1 MTQKR
6 YECVC
11 FNKIIQ
17 CLQAK
22 QEKCSPVSKEMLTNG
37 KKKDLSQPPSL
48 LVARAGNKFGMTLY
62 RKLRK
67 TGNLVFSPFSLTSAL
82 AMLLPGAKGLT
93 LSQVATTCIC
103 SCDDFI
109 PDEKGPLFAP
119 NEGYLDR
126 LQVSSKLFQ
135 YLAKNFKLE
144 QVSWFRCLL
153 PQLKTNNNF
162 TLDTANKIFLKK
174 DIHPGK
180 KY

>member
-93 LSQVATTCIC
+93 LSQVATTCILENIVHVMIL
-103 SCDDFI
+103 SQMKKVLSVPPMKDTLTGFR
-109 PDEKGPLFAP
+109 
-119 NEGYLDR
+119 YL
-126 LQVSSKLFQ
+126 Q
-135 YLAKNFKLE
+135 NFFSTW
-144 QVSWFRCLL
+144 QRIS
-153 PQLKTNNNF
+153 N
-162 TLDTANKIFLKK
+162 
-174 DIHPGK
+174 
-180 KY
+180 